1 MDEKYKNRDDVQ
13 RHQATVLV
21 EKIKNVAGSTSGA
34 GSGDYHH
41 YRKFRRR
48 ERARQYYADIA
59 QKEVF
64 NYSGC
69 LFMFLENSLG

>member
-1 MDEKYKNRDDVQ
+1 MEEKYKPREDVH

-34 GSGDYHH
+34 GSGDFHY

-48 ERARQYYADIA
+48 ERARQYYADLA
-59 QKEVF
+59 
-64 NYSGC
+64 
-69 LFMFLENSLG
+69 M